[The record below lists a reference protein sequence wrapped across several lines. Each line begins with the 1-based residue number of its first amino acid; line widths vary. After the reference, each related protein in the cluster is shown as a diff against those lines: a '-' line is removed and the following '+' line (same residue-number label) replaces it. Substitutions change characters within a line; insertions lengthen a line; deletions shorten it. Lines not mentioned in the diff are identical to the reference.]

1 MVFETKNERINLR
14 KEKRIPLQ
22 ITLQLKGETS
32 LGFHIEV
39 SVKSINVSKSGICFQ
54 SETDLPLRQ
63 GDIFEGTLT
72 CARFKTPVRIEIKWK
87 SGRYY
92 GGFLGDSTEKWFV
105 SF

>member
-1 MVFETKNERINLR
+1 MVTDPSNDRVNLR

-32 LGFHIEV
+32 LGFPLDV
-39 SVKSINVSKSGICFQ
+39 SVKTVNVSKSGICFQ
-54 SETDLPLRQ
+54 AETDLPLRA
-63 GDIFEGTLT
+63 GDVFEGTMT
-72 CARFKTPVRIEIKWK
+72 CTRFKTPIRIEIKWK
-87 SGRYY
+87 SGRHY